1 MSGCSEQKMCVNT
14 EQSVNVRDRAGRIE
28 DAPLLKGI
36 SVLVVTSGHDA
47 TDHRIHNKLACSLKR
62 MGADVAV
69 VGHLEHPDPGE
80 VRIIT
85 VPKATTRMRRFLLQ
99 PWRCLWAVRKAH
111 PDVIHFHDAEMLITL
126 PVLKMIR
133 SRCKLVYD
141 VHEDFANLMLI
152 RDWLP
157 AGMKGISCAL
167 IEYIEKNLALLAD
180 AIVGVTPPLA
190 AKFSNRRKISAYN
203 FITRDFF
210 EEAKKTA
217 ESPLKREFDLV
228 HLGTLNLRRALFL
241 AEVLAKFHKTRPG
254 GKSLIVGA
262 SREVS
267 EKIRPLLPSNCTLV
281 GEVPHTAIPKLLGSA
296 RVGLDV
302 HPWPGAHLNV
312 ALPVKICE
320 YMASECAVVS
330 SVMPVL
336 STVMQGAGG
345 RLDGMNIISGGQPSD
360 YADAAVEL
368 IQAMEKGGHPGGELR
383 AFAFEHMIWEN
394 EADKI
399 GGLYLELM
407 GRR

>member
-1 MSGCSEQKMCVNT
+1 MSVDAERSMNIHNRG
-14 EQSVNVRDRAGRIE
+14 RRAE
-28 DAPLLKGI
+28 DASLLKGI

-69 VGHLEHPDPGE
+69 VGHLENPDPGE

-99 PWRCLWAVRKAH
+99 PWRCLWAARKAR
-111 PDVIHFHDAEMLITL
+111 PDIIHFHDAEMLITL
-126 PVLKMIR
+126 PVLKVIR
-133 SRCKLVYD
+133 HRCKLIYD

-157 AGMKGISCAL
+157 AGMKGTSRVL
-167 IEYIEKNLALLAD
+167 IEYIEKKLALLAD

-190 AKFSNRRKISAYN
+190 DKFHNRRKISAYN

-210 EEAKKTA
+210 EGAHKTA
-217 ESPLKREFDLV
+217 KSPLKRQFDMV

-241 AEVLAKFHKTRPG
+241 VEVLAKFHERRPE
-254 GKSLIVGA
+254 GKSLIVGS
-262 SREVS
+262 SREVC
-267 EKIRPLLPSNCTLV
+267 EKIRPLLPSNCTLL
-281 GEVPHTAIPKLLGSA
+281 GEVPHGVIPGLLGNA
-296 RVGLDV
+296 KVGLDV
-302 HPWPGAHLNV
+302 HPWPAPHLNV

-330 SVMPVL
+330 SSMPVL
-336 STVMQGAGG
+336 TTVMQEAGG
-345 RLDGMNIISGGQPSD
+345 RLGGMKIISGGQPD
-360 YADAAVEL
+360 EYADAAVALVGE
-368 IQAMEKGGHPGGELR
+368 MEKGAHPGAELR
-383 AFAFEHMIWEN
+383 AFAVEHMIWEN

-399 GGLYLELM
+399 AGLYLELM
-407 GRR
+407 GIR